1 MLGTVLGASN
11 TNLNLKNLGV
21 KNLKKKPYFLLCI
34 LVGKNQ
40 VFPLDLQEV
49 RGNLSYNVVK
59 LIIYLNTKAR
69 KCGTTLV
76 TFTEVQFKFTI

>member
-40 VFPLDLQEV
+40 VFPLDL
-49 RGNLSYNVVK
+49 
-59 LIIYLNTKAR
+59 
-69 KCGTTLV
+69 
-76 TFTEVQFKFTI
+76 